1 MPDTYTIQ
9 LAPCGTL
16 SAYRRH
22 RRRGEDCSTCR
33 DAWAAYYRDRARQ
46 QRTTPDGDS

>member
-1 MPDTYTIQ
+1 MEGVYEIQ

-22 RRRGEDCSTCR
+22 RRRNEDCATCR
-33 DAWAAYYRDRARQ
+33 AAWASYYRERARNAKP
-46 QRTTPDGDS
+46 TEEKSA